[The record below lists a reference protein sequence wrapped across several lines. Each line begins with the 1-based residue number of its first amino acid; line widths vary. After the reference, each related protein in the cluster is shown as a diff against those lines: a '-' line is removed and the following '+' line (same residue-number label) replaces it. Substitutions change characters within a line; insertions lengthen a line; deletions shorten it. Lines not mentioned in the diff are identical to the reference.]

1 MVDPIGDFVAGS
13 MSTEQGDFI
22 PGVTD
27 SPASLPM
34 GFPEDNQ
41 SSAPPPGFETTTG
54 SVAAPPQI
62 STIDSL
68 WNTIKQDSQ
77 STIAW
82 TEQEAS
88 NTFTGAKNLAKSAV
102 SGVES
107 AGSGAVDFV
116 ESGVKSVY
124 WYTIL
129 AVVVIGGVI
138 YFAGKSGAIKVNAIV

>member
-1 MVDPIGDFVAGS
+1 MVDPMGDFVPGS

-22 PGVTD
+22 P
-27 SPASLPM
+27 ASLPM
-34 GFPEDNQ
+34 GFPVDNQ
-41 SSAPPPGFETTTG
+41 SSAPPPGFESTTG
-54 SVAAPPQI
+54 SVASPPQI

-77 STIAW
+77 SAIAW
-82 TEQEAS
+82 TEKEAS
-88 NTFTGAKNLAKSAV
+88 NTFTGAKNLASSAV

-107 AGSGAVDFV
+107 VAMAPVNYV

-124 WYTIL
+124 WYAIL

-138 YFAGKSGAIKVNAIV
+138 YFAGKSGAIKVHAIV